1 MKLETKHKEIIW
13 CIILSLGL
21 IIFFATGC
29 KTKYVPIEYKTIEYK
44 DRLRVDSVYN
54 RDTVNIYRKND
65 TVYLESIKWRERFRQ
80 DTLTYIKTD
89 SIPYPVEIVKEI
101 NVLTKWQRIRLNALN
116 ILLMIVG
123 VYLFIKI
130 KL

>member
-1 MKLETKHKEIIW
+1 MKLETKRKIW
-13 CIILSLGL
+13 CIILTLGL

-65 TVYLESIKWRERFRQ
+65 TVYLESIKWRERFSQ

-89 SIPYPVEIVKEI
+89 SIPFPVEIVKEI